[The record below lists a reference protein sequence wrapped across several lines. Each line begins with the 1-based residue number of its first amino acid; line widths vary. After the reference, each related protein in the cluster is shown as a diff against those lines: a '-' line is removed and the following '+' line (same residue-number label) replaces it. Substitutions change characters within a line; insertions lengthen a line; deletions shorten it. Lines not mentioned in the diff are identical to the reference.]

1 MRTHAIPARRRK
13 CSDCAARFAPGDRVI
28 TRLVEGVQGFERTDY
43 CGECGDRETANA
55 EGVWEGRVPLA
66 EEAPPALDD
75 KILDRLTDLLE
86 EQKLGQAFL
95 LALYLEREGV
105 LSQYRARNRKDLLLF
120 EVNASGEMLEVPVS
134 TGASTVE
141 IEQLISSLRT

>member
-1 MRTHAIPARRRK
+1 
-13 CSDCAARFAPGDRVI
+13 VI

-43 CGECGDRETANA
+43 CGECGDQATSDA
-55 EGVWEGRVPLA
+55 EGVWEGQVPS
-66 EEAPPALDD
+66 EEEGERPPLDD